1 MKGEEVRVE
10 YYRGFGY
17 RAMYRYEDEDGEV
30 LSFEMNG
37 KSREECREI
46 KDVWL
51 SEKRTNKSLHDE
63 VYKQYLEACEI
74 AKTLSPGE
82 GVMIRTRGI
91 CVMQYRQEYKYHM
104 DENRE
109 YYLILKHN
117 KEFDWLTHAV
127 YAASPSD
134 CKNKMQEYLDELSE
148 NDDIVDSI
156 KGVIEC

>member
-1 MKGEEVRVE
+1 M
-10 YYRGFGY
+10 
-17 RAMYRYEDEDGEV
+17 
-30 LSFEMNG
+30 
-37 KSREECREI
+37 
-46 KDVWL
+46 
-51 SEKRTNKSLHDE
+51 
-63 VYKQYLEACEI
+63 
-74 AKTLSPGE
+74 AKTLTPGE
-82 GVMIRTRGI
+82 AVMIRTQGI
-91 CVMQYRQEYKYHM
+91 CVESYRQEYEYHR
-104 DENRE
+104 DLNRE